1 MPVTA
6 ADGDA
11 SAETTSRRR
20 SASDKR
26 SIILDAATTVF
37 ARTGYHGSR
46 VSDIAR
52 EAGIAY
58 GLVYHYFKNKEEIL
72 DTIFQERWSGFLEA
86 VEAIADGP
94 NPTEDKLLS
103 LAALI
108 LNAHRV
114 RPDWVRVLVFE
125 IQRSSRFAQPE
136 QLEAVG
142 RLFHIVARILRHG
155 QERGELRADLDPD
168 IACYVFVGGL
178 DIVVTGR
185 VLRLVEIEGTEQES
199 DYYVKVA
206 RTIVELFMQGA
217 RVRGS
222 AQ

>member
-1 MPVTA
+1 MPVIA
-6 ADGDA
+6 A
-11 SAETTSRRR
+11 AENAPVESPRRR

-26 SIILDAATTVF
+26 AIILDAATTVF

-94 NPTEDKLLS
+94 NSTEDKLLS
-103 LAALI
+103 IAALI

-136 QLEAVG
+136 QLKAVG
-142 RLFHIVARILRHG
+142 RLFQTVARILRAG
-155 QERGELRADLDPD
+155 QQRGELRGDLDPD

-178 DIVVTGR
+178 DVVVTGR
-185 VLRLVEIEGTEQES
+185 VLQLVEIEGTDAEG

-206 RTIVELFMQGA
+206 RTVVDLFLTGFTP
-217 RVRGS
+217 REGS
-222 AQ
+222 E

>member
-1 MPVTA
+1 MPATA

-94 NPTEDKLLS
+94 NSTEDKLLS

-136 QLEAVG
+136 QLEAMG
-142 RLFHIVARILRHG
+142 RLFQTVARILRRG

-185 VLRLVEIEGTEQES
+185 VLRLVEIEGTERES

>member
-1 MPVTA
+1 MPVIA
-6 ADGDA
+6 QAIDPSVG
-11 SAETTSRRR
+11 SSRRR

-26 SIILDAATTVF
+26 AIILDAATHVF

-46 VSDIAR
+46 VSDIAK

-94 NPTEDKLLS
+94 TATEDKLLS
-103 LAALI
+103 IAALI
-108 LNAHRV
+108 LNAHRL

-125 IQRSSRFAQPE
+125 IQRSSRFAEPE
-136 QLEAVG
+136 QVEAVG
-142 RLFHIVARILRHG
+142 RLFRTVARILRDG
-155 QERGELRADLDPD
+155 QAAGELRSDLDAD
-168 IACYVFVGGL
+168 IACYLFIGGL
-178 DIVVTGR
+178 DVVVTGR
-185 VLRLVEIEGTEQES
+185 VLSLVEIAGSAEES

-206 RTIVELFMQGA
+206 RTIVDLFL
-217 RVRGS
+217 RGY
-222 AQ
+222 ALEQTK

>member
-1 MPVTA
+1 MPVIA
-6 ADGDA
+6 A
-11 SAETTSRRR
+11 AENAPVESSRRR

-26 SIILDAATTVF
+26 AIILDAATTVF

-94 NPTEDKLLS
+94 NSTEDKLLS
-103 LAALI
+103 IAALI

-136 QLEAVG
+136 QLKAVG
-142 RLFHIVARILRHG
+142 RLFQTVARILRAG
-155 QERGELRADLDPD
+155 QQRGELRGDLDPD

-178 DIVVTGR
+178 DVVVTGR
-185 VLRLVEIEGTEQES
+185 VLQLVEIEGTDAEG

-206 RTIVELFMQGA
+206 RTVVDLFLTGFTPREA
-217 RVRGS
+217 S
-222 AQ
+222 E

>member
-1 MPVTA
+1 MPVIA
-6 ADGDA
+6 A
-11 SAETTSRRR
+11 AENAPVEPPRRR

-26 SIILDAATTVF
+26 AIILDAATTVF

-94 NPTEDKLLS
+94 NSTEDKLLS
-103 LAALI
+103 IAALI

-136 QLEAVG
+136 QLKAVG
-142 RLFHIVARILRHG
+142 RLFQTVARILRAG
-155 QERGELRADLDPD
+155 QQRGELRGDLDAD

-178 DIVVTGR
+178 DVVVTGR
-185 VLRLVEIEGTEQES
+185 VLQLVEIEGTDAEG

-206 RTIVELFMQGA
+206 RTVVDLFLTGFTP
-217 RVRGS
+217 REGS
-222 AQ
+222 E